1 MMPIG
6 FRVYTFVPRPDPALV
21 QRFASL
27 HTADIS
33 DVMRMAG
40 TMDAGI
46 RPAYQPMK
54 KVVGPAVTVSIPGG
68 SFNMLKIGIQQTR
81 PGDVLVVNACGN
93 CNIGLAGGN
102 VCRGMLRRG
111 LAGLIIDGTI
121 RDVSEIRADGFSVYA
136 RGTATPDVQTTD
148 AGEVNVPIACG
159 QVVVNPGDIIVAD
172 EDGIVVVPP
181 DAAEEVLAGVAELE
195 ARHAALQEVLLRG
208 EVTNIANIERNL
220 RERGC
225 EFIDS

>member
-1 MMPIG
+1 MPIG
-6 FRVYTFVPRPDPALV
+6 FRVYTSVPRPDPALV
-21 QRFASL
+21 QRFAGL

-46 RPAYQPMK
+46 HPVYQPMNK
-54 KVVGPAVTVSIPGG
+54 IVGPAVTVSLPGG
-68 SFNMLKIGIQQTR
+68 SFSMLKMGIQQTR
-81 PGDVLVVNACGN
+81 PGDVLVVNVYGN
-93 CNIGLAGGN
+93 PRIPIVGGN
-102 VCRGMLRRG
+102 VCRGMLKRG
-111 LAGLIIDGTI
+111 LAGLIVDGVV

-136 RGTATPDVQTTD
+136 RGTATPDVQTRD

-181 DAAEEVLAGVAELE
+181 DAAEEILAGTAELE
-195 ARHAALQEVLLRG
+195 ARHAAFQEVLLRG
-208 EVTNIANIERNL
+208 EVTNIANIERKL
-220 RERGC
+220 REQGC